1 MGTDFIGHIQI
12 SPALSHQEREVV
24 TAEAGPW
31 QVSPDGARL
40 VVRGHEPF
48 HAPGPS
54 LRSLI
59 ATYLRP
65 TEHRLDGM
73 VVGDP
78 PDTPALF
85 SLTVPH
91 NPGTART
98 RRPPAAPYA
107 AAGNVIDLATRRRR

>member
-73 VVGDP
+73 VVGYRR
-78 PDTPALF
+78 DTRELF
-85 SLTVPH
+85 SITVT
-91 NPGTART
+91 NNRVTERT
-98 RRPPAAPYA
+98 LRPPEAPYA